1 MFSEFML
8 FVPAGQTP
16 LCVFLAMIFD
26 FLLLFL

>member
-8 FVPAGQTP
+8 FVPAGQTT